1 MDMDDDRRARE
12 SDDLMIEEKQDNE
25 GQLELDLEPEIT
37 PDDPTL
43 QWTTQRFLSRV
54 CKTDTINGVNGQV
67 LTRDSL
73 YTDIVIKAA
82 SRTELRILAGIETES
97 NGLPINS
104 INQDKYCEAYIYVP
118 MVATRLPGF
127 EAMKSSRV
135 YELAVIENENCSKC

>member
-12 SDDLMIEEKQDNE
+12 SDDLIEEKQDNE

-54 CKTDTINGVNGQV
+54 CKTDTINGVDGQV

-82 SRTELRILAGIETES
+82 SRTELRILAGIGTES
-97 NGLPINS
+97 NGLPINI
-104 INQDKYCEAYIYVP
+104 INQDKYGEAYIYVP
-118 MVATRLPGF
+118 IVATRLPGI
-127 EAMKSSRV
+127 EAIKSSRV